1 MNSDS
6 TSEHVDEPR
15 DESSVNGAGTAIGIR
30 KTSSSSSKTK
40 KKRRSRYDI
49 LEEKM
54 NSKLDNV
61 NEKFD
66 TLITLFQA
74 KNCAE
79 NGDKNS
85 EAKGLSQ
92 RQPEGR
98 EREQTQS
105 LRRELSENENSD
117 DNVSIRPRDD
127 EILGESDNEWD
138 TKSSDEEH
146 LSVETKKCLF
156 DLFGDD
162 ALTKKSEKKMG
173 IEIDE
178 AQKQVLLNSWRAEHP
193 NLVSAFAE
201 ESKDD
206 FPVHEDTEK
215 ILLVPTID
223 DLISRC
229 LIKKHGKKASLT
241 KGGKCLFSQPSKMIE
256 KIAYRGQQA
265 AYMGIVMHMYMQQ
278 GLGALM
284 QTLQSD
290 NVDSDK
296 AIQQVRDVFAMST
309 KSLDQVGR
317 TGTFHHIVRRQVAMT
332 DTGLYEIDE
341 ARDLSDLPLSADGVF
356 GSDFEKFLKTRKE
369 KNKALDDLLPDI
381 SVKKSYL
388 GKRKTV
394 SSSEASGSKK
404 PYVVKDKTES
414 SDRSGYSNKPNF
426 NSRQFEKKV
435 GHSETKNEV
444 PHFRI
449 PKFKRGA
456 SNSRGGK
463 TSGYSR

>member
-1 MNSDS
+1 MNGDS

-40 KKRRSRYDI
+40 KKRRSIYDI

-61 NEKFD
+61 IDKFD

-74 KNCAE
+74 RYCAE

-85 EAKGLSQ
+85 EEKGLSQ

-98 EREQTQS
+98 EKTQS

-138 TKSSDEEH
+138 TNSSDDEH
-146 LSVETKKCLF
+146 LSVGTKKCLF

-162 ALTKKSEKKMG
+162 ALTKMSEKKMG

-206 FPVHEDTEK
+206 FPVHEDTDFFYWF
-215 ILLVPTID
+215 LL
-223 DLISRC
+223 L
-229 LIKKHGKKASLT
+229 
-241 KGGKCLFSQPSKMIE
+241 MI
-256 KIAYRGQQA
+256 
-265 AYMGIVMHMYMQQ
+265 
-278 GLGALM
+278 
-284 QTLQSD
+284 
-290 NVDSDK
+290 
-296 AIQQVRDVFAMST
+296 
-309 KSLDQVGR
+309 
-317 TGTFHHIVRRQVAMT
+317 
-332 DTGLYEIDE
+332 
-341 ARDLSDLPLSADGVF
+341 
-356 GSDFEKFLKTRKE
+356 
-369 KNKALDDLLPDI
+369 
-381 SVKKSYL
+381 
-388 GKRKTV
+388 
-394 SSSEASGSKK
+394 
-404 PYVVKDKTES
+404 
-414 SDRSGYSNKPNF
+414 
-426 NSRQFEKKV
+426 
-435 GHSETKNEV
+435 
-444 PHFRI
+444 
-449 PKFKRGA
+449 
-456 SNSRGGK
+456 
-463 TSGYSR
+463 